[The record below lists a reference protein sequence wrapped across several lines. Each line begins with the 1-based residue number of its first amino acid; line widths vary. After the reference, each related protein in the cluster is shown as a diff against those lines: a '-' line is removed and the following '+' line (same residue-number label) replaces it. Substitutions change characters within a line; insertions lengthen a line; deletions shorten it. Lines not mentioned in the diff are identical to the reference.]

1 MNKLFVV
8 LLWVVLGTVRLLG
21 AEDFNGT
28 LQWSARI
35 EFVDPQ
41 IDLVQSAMKNPEM
54 LGFVLQNP
62 QVRGM
67 LESKLGA
74 LDLSSG
80 ATSLFPTGFT
90 VQIKG
95 ARTLV
100 KTEGGVISKELL
112 SLADKR
118 VAYAI
123 NRQARTYQKLPD
135 SLRGGAAGVK
145 IKVTRTPETATILGY
160 VCRRFLVDADDGGAK
175 SRFTVWATTAI
186 SGLDSAA
193 LKRLNW
199 AQVGGVDFLGQIE
212 GFPLKIDAVTP
223 DAKVALAA
231 TRITVGPVAGAIF
244 TLPAGFKEV
253 AGAAH

>member
-8 LLWVVLGTVRLLG
+8 LLWVALGASRVLG

-35 EFVDPQ
+35 EFLDPQ
-41 IDLVQSAMKNPEM
+41 MDMVQSAMKNPEM
-54 LGFVLQNP
+54 LALVLQNP

-67 LESKLGA
+67 LESKLGT

-95 ARTLV
+95 ARSLV
-100 KTEGGVISKELL
+100 KTEGGVVSKELL

-123 NRQARTYQKLPD
+123 NRPARTYQKLPD
-135 SLRGGAAGVK
+135 SLSEGATRVK
-145 IKVTRTPETATILGY
+145 IKVTRTTETATILGY
-160 VCRRFLVDADDGGAK
+160 ACRRFLVEADDGGAK
-175 SRFTVWATTAI
+175 SRFTVWTTTAI
-186 SGLDSAA
+186 SGLDNAA
-193 LKRLNW
+193 VKRLNW
-199 AQVGGVDFLGQIE
+199 AQVGGADFLGQIE

-223 DAKVALAA
+223 DAKVVLAA
-231 TRITVGPVAGAIF
+231 TRITVGPVAAALL